1 MTSADPVDLL
11 IIGGGPAGT
20 DAALAAAALG
30 LETVL
35 VEAADLG
42 GTCLN
47 RGCIPTKVLLGA
59 TDAADELAAQSR
71 LKLAE
76 GRIVFSLAALQTRK
90 DRLVSG
96 TRTALAATLAKA
108 GVRVDAGRVT
118 RISPGSARVDT
129 PKGPHSVPYRACILA
144 TGSRPAVYPSM
155 APDGRAV
162 LDSTA
167 LLGLTQVPES
177 LIIVGAGAI
186 GLEFADIF
194 HRLGAKIVLL
204 DGADRIAPSEDPD
217 VSKVLAQTLTR
228 KGCVVR
234 AGVRVKKL
242 ATVDGHAVLTLD
254 TGEDIHAEK
263 ALVAVGRFPNSD
275 IAGLAD
281 LGVRFL
287 GDGPSRAWID
297 VDDHLLAAPNIY
309 AVGDVN
315 GRTLLA
321 HAASH
326 QAHYAVRHAA
336 KKTSAAY
343 DPGAIPGC
351 VYGNP
356 ETLRVG
362 RMARELTA
370 LGLAPEVSE
379 VQLAAN
385 PIAQA
390 HAATAGFVRVVWLSD
405 RVAGVVAV
413 GRGVAAMG
421 TLATLMVNQG
431 LTRDDAENMIF
442 PHPGLDESLRAA
454 LLAGRKKG

>member
-1 MTSADPVDLL
+1 MTSADPADLL

-30 LETVL
+30 LQTVL
-35 VEAADLG
+35 VEAAELG

-59 TDAADELAAQSR
+59 TDATDELAAQSR

-76 GRIVFSLAALQTRK
+76 GRITYSLAALQTRK
-90 DRLVSG
+90 DRLISG
-96 TRTALAATLAKA
+96 TRTALAQALAKA
-108 GVRVDAGRVT
+108 GVRLETGRVT
-118 RISPGSARVDT
+118 RLSPGSARIDT
-129 PKGPHSVPYRACILA
+129 PNGPHSVPFCLCILA

-194 HRLGAKIVLL
+194 HRLGARVILL
-204 DGADRIAPSEDPD
+204 EGAERIAPAEDPD
-217 VSKVLAQTLTR
+217 VSKVLTQTLSR

-234 AGVRVKKL
+234 AGVRVANL

-275 IAGLAD
+275 IPGLAD

-287 GDGPSRAWID
+287 GDGQSRAWID
-297 VDDHLLAAPNIY
+297 VNDHLLAAPGIY

-321 HAASH
+321 HAAAH
-326 QAHYAVRHAA
+326 QACYAVRHAA
-336 KKTSAAY
+336 GKTAEAY
-343 DPGAIPGC
+343 APGAIPGC
-351 VYGNP
+351 IYGNP

-362 RMARELTA
+362 RLSRELST
-370 LGLAPEVSE
+370 LGLEPEVSE

-385 PIAQA
+385 PMAQA
-390 HAATAGFVRVVWLSD
+390 HAATAGFVRVVWLD
-405 RVAGVVAV
+405 GRVAGVTAV

-431 LTRDDAENMIF
+431 FTRDDAEKTIF

>member
-1 MTSADPVDLL
+1 MTSVDPADLL
-11 IIGGGPAGT
+11 IVGGGPAGT
-20 DAALAAAALG
+20 DAALAGAALG
-30 LETVL
+30 LNTVL
-35 VEAADLG
+35 VEAAELG

-71 LKLAE
+71 LKIAE
-76 GRIVFSLAALQTRK
+76 GRIAFTLAALQTRK

-96 TRTALAATLAKA
+96 SRTALAQTLAKA
-108 GVRVDAGRVT
+108 GVRLDAGRVT
-118 RISPGSARVDT
+118 RLSPGSARIDT
-129 PKGPHSVPYRACILA
+129 PNGPHSVPYRFCILA
-144 TGSRPAVYPSM
+144 TGSRPAVYPAM

-194 HRLGAKIVLL
+194 HRLGSRIILL
-204 DGADRIAPSEDPD
+204 EGAERIAPGEDPD
-217 VSKVLAQTLTR
+217 VSKVLAQALTR

-234 AGVRVKKL
+234 AGVQVKNL
-242 ATVDGHAVLTLD
+242 VTADGHAVLTLS

-287 GDGPSRAWID
+287 GDGPGRAWID

-336 KKTSAAY
+336 GKTTAPY
-343 DPGAIPGC
+343 EPGAVPGC
-351 VYGNP
+351 IYGNP

-362 RMARELTA
+362 RLSRELA
-370 LGLAPEVSE
+370 AHGFEPEVSE

-385 PIAQA
+385 PMAQA
-390 HAATAGFVRVVWLSD
+390 HAATAGFVRVTWLD
-405 RVAGVVAV
+405 GRVAGVTAV

-431 LTRDDAENMIF
+431 FTRDDAEHMIF